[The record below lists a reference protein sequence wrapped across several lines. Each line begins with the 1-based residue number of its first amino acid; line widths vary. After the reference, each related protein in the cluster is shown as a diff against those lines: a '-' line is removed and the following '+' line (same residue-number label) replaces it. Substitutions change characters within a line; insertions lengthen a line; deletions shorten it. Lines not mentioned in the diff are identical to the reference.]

1 MSTPTPRTDAAWAS
15 SFEPC
20 EYRAAHTARTMRD
33 ECVKLERE
41 LAAEREKVRVLRSA
55 CESIEEQ
62 WDKNHSANPFHA
74 GNVMQSHAM
83 RALAATED
91 AQ

>member
-1 MSTPTPRTDAAWAS
+1 MYLSDHGKTLISAEEKVAELRQQRDNLDAQ
-15 SFEPC
+15 
-20 EYRAAHTARTMRD
+20 
-33 ECVKLERE
+33 
-41 LAAEREKVRVLRSA
+41 LATEREKVRVLRDA
-55 CESIEEQ
+55 CEIIEEQ

-91 AQ
+91 AT

>member
-1 MSTPTPRTDAAWAS
+1 MYLSNNNKNLISAEEKVAELHKERDKLDAQL
-15 SFEPC
+15 
-20 EYRAAHTARTMRD
+20 T
-33 ECVKLERE
+33 
-41 LAAEREKVRVLRSA
+41 AEREKVRALREA

-74 GNVMQSHAM
+74 GNMMQSHAM

>member
-1 MSTPTPRTDAAWAS
+1 MYLSNNNKNLISAEEKVAELHKERDKLDAQL
-15 SFEPC
+15 
-20 EYRAAHTARTMRD
+20 T
-33 ECVKLERE
+33 
-41 LAAEREKVRVLRSA
+41 AEREKVRALREA